1 MLSAEDLL
9 EQYKEDYPD
18 KKKDIFAIPPFTTK
32 VTGYELFVE
41 PYCSKCPK
49 FVADSATNG
58 SEEYTT
64 VIFCCHRDRCMKI
77 DAILRNTDELQ
88 RDPILRDFILKRL
101 IREII

>member
-1 MLSAEDLL
+1 MSAQDLL
-9 EQYKEDYPD
+9 EPRKEDCRD
-18 KKKDIFAIPPFTTK
+18 TEKKDIFAIPPFTTK

-49 FVADSATNG
+49 FVADSAAKG
-58 SEEYTT
+58 CEEYTT

-77 DAILRNTDELQ
+77 DAILRNTEELQ

>member
-18 KKKDIFAIPPFTTK
+18 KKKDIHEIPPFTTK

-49 FVADSATNG
+49 FVADSAAKG
-58 SEEYTT
+58 SKEYTT
-64 VIFCCHRDRCMKI
+64 VIFCCHRDQCMKI
-77 DAILRNTDELQ
+77 DAILRNTEELQ
-88 RDPILRDFILKRL
+88 RDPILRDFTLKRL

>member
-1 MLSAEDLL
+1 MSMQDLL
-9 EQYKEDYPD
+9 EPRKEDCREPE
-18 KKKDIFAIPPFTTK
+18 KKDIFAIPPFTTK

-49 FVADSATNG
+49 FVADSAANG

>member
-1 MLSAEDLL
+1 MLSVEDLR

-18 KKKDIFAIPPFTTK
+18 KKKDIHTIPPFTTK

-49 FVADSATNG
+49 FVADSATKG

-64 VIFCCHRDRCMKI
+64 VIFCCHRDKCIRI
-77 DAILRNTDELQ
+77 DAILRNIDEIQ